1 MGKQPGQSWN
11 NPQVSIQTYVEEGL
25 SHKQAANRL
34 ANYFSAI
41 SQTVDPLDESQFP
54 PALRL
59 ALQEGRVS
67 NAKPELTQHQVYC
80 KILRVTKPKSS
91 VPGDVPRILLT
102 RYAFQYAKPATK
114 IYNKIIQSSTWP
126 RQWLEEQAV
135 VLSKLKSQC
144 VPQNEEDLRTVSK
157 TAWFSKCFENILGDF
172 ILPLIDKYID
182 PGQCGG
188 LKKSSVSH
196 YLVKLLDFA
205 HRTLD
210 KNTPHCAVLCTE
222 DLSKAYNR
230 GSHNLVL
237 EDLWA
242 MHLPGWILAILYSY
256 LKERSLTIK
265 YRQEKSESKQLPG
278 GFSAGTWLGGL
289 LFIVKFNGAC
299 MRPPIPRPLTQNKG
313 MQVKF
318 IDDASQM
325 ASVNLKK
332 SLIPDNQA
340 RPRPLRYCERTEMV
354 LNPTEDILTQEL
366 EKFFLFTEK
375 NKLVINRRKC
385 YVMQFTRSKKYDF
398 PPEFTIGGSDVL
410 DVKKEHTILGVVV
423 QSDLKWQSHC
433 QEMVRRATS
442 TTWAIR
448 RMKALGV
455 SEVRLTEF
463 WKSEGRVHLEYACP
477 VWHSS
482 LTAAQSSSLD
492 RAQRVAMAAI
502 TGRWAPSH
510 TQQLLELGLDRLGA
524 RRTLICKRFA
534 ERTARNSRHQ
544 DMFTPIQT
552 NTRRGARGTRYAE
565 IRARTGT
572 YHKSALP
579 YLTRLLNQ

>member
-11 NPQVSIQTYVEEGL
+11 NPQVSIQTYAEEGL
-25 SHKQAANRL
+25 SPQQAANRL

-256 LKERSLTIK
+256 LKERSLTRK
-265 YRQEKSESKQLPG
+265 YRQ
-278 GFSAGTWLGGL
+278 
-289 LFIVKFNGAC
+289 
-299 MRPPIPRPLTQNKG
+299 
-313 MQVKF
+313 
-318 IDDASQM
+318 
-325 ASVNLKK
+325 
-332 SLIPDNQA
+332 
-340 RPRPLRYCERTEMV
+340 
-354 LNPTEDILTQEL
+354 
-366 EKFFLFTEK
+366 
-375 NKLVINRRKC
+375 
-385 YVMQFTRSKKYDF
+385 
-398 PPEFTIGGSDVL
+398 
-410 DVKKEHTILGVVV
+410 
-423 QSDLKWQSHC
+423 
-433 QEMVRRATS
+433 
-442 TTWAIR
+442 IR
-448 RMKALGV
+448 M
-455 SEVRLTEF
+455 
-463 WKSEGRVHLEYACP
+463 
-477 VWHSS
+477 
-482 LTAAQSSSLD
+482 
-492 RAQRVAMAAI
+492 
-502 TGRWAPSH
+502 
-510 TQQLLELGLDRLGA
+510 
-524 RRTLICKRFA
+524 
-534 ERTARNSRHQ
+534 
-544 DMFTPIQT
+544 
-552 NTRRGARGTRYAE
+552 
-565 IRARTGT
+565 
-572 YHKSALP
+572 
-579 YLTRLLNQ
+579 